1 VLSLRLLISAQF
13 FTPLL
18 LFRCLHLI
26 TSIWEIFLKF
36 WFLCQHFIVSKKEV
50 QEQIYWQPFNNCVME
65 AVKCDN
71 FCKEF
76 WTSKKSI
83 RPSVL
88 PSFSYILKPHCIKL
102 HTIHSKIKINFEI
115 CIKLISNNITIFYPQ
130 IYFAISKQF
139 CFLHGLIRST
149 RLLISEKSATYTI
162 KWSYLGRLM
171 LSVR

>member
-1 VLSLRLLISAQF
+1 
-13 FTPLL
+13 
-18 LFRCLHLI
+18 
-26 TSIWEIFLKF
+26 
-36 WFLCQHFIVSKKEV
+36 
-50 QEQIYWQPFNNCVME
+50 ME

-162 KWSYLGRLM
+162 KWSYTIIWQVRVSHFNTCKTGYTCNFLKKSNIIFLDKYFVFPFWHSIDMYNVHSMSWWELM
-171 LSVR
+171 SKLSTY